1 VSGEPIP
8 QLDLRTQ
15 LAGLADA
22 LELAARR
29 VLASGRFILGDELEA
44 FESEF
49 AAYCGATHAV
59 GVASGTDALELALR
73 ATGVGPGDE
82 VITVAHTFIATPLA
96 ISAAGATP
104 VFVEVHEGD
113 GLMDADAAAAAI
125 TSRTS
130 AIVPVHLYGRCV
142 PMAPLVALAKRHG
155 LAIIEDAA
163 QAHGALTDGERRAG
177 TVGDAGAFSFYP
189 TKNLGAL
196 GDAGAVVTSDARIAE
211 RLRLLRNYGKV
222 VKYEHAIAGR
232 NSRLD
237 ELQAAVLRV
246 KLPHLDA
253 FNAARRAIARR
264 YREEISHP
272 GVRLLAHDLDRD
284 VLHQAVLYTQA
295 REGLRDHLLD
305 AGIATQIHYPIPC
318 HRQAV
323 YADRPYAPLPVTER
337 LAAGVLS
344 LPLFPELTDAQ
355 LDRVCAAVNAW
366 RT

>member
-1 VSGEPIP
+1 
-8 QLDLRTQ
+8 
-15 LAGLADA
+15 
-22 LELAARR
+22 
-29 VLASGRFILGDELEA
+29 
-44 FESEF
+44 
-49 AAYCGATHAV
+49 
-59 GVASGTDALELALR
+59 LELALR
-73 ATGVGPGDE
+73 AAGVTPGDE

-96 ISAAGATP
+96 ISATGATP
-104 VFVEVHEGD
+104 VFVDVCEGD
-113 GLMDADAAAAAI
+113 GLMDPEAAAAAI

-142 PMAPLVALAKRHG
+142 PMAPLMALAERNG
-155 LAIIEDAA
+155 LRVIEDAA

-196 GDAGAVVTSDARIAE
+196 GDAGAVVTSDAAIAE
-211 RLRLLRNYGKV
+211 RLRLLRNYGEIA
-222 VKYEHAIAGR
+222 KYEHAVAGR

-272 GVRLLAHDLDRD
+272 ALRLLDHDLDRD

-295 REGLRDHLLD
+295 REDLRAHLLE
-305 AGIATQIHYPIPC
+305 AGIATQIHYPIAC
-318 HRQAV
+318 HRQAI
-323 YADRPYAPLPVTER
+323 YAALPAAPLPVTER

-344 LPLFPELTDAQ
+344 LPLFPELSDAQ
-355 LDRVCAAVNAW
+355 LDHICTAVNGW